1 MNLKHGFDS
10 TNVNINPDCKLLQS
24 GALGSD
30 DLVMAE
36 RFLHGDTVSHPE
48 VAQEIVK
55 RIFESGR
62 FKYPSIYQKCERYM
76 QHEYCYSLERL
87 YGLRVEQQ

>member
-1 MNLKHGFDS
+1 
-10 TNVNINPDCKLLQS
+10 
-24 GALGSD
+24 
-30 DLVMAE
+30 
-36 RFLHGDTVSHPE
+36 GDTVSHPE